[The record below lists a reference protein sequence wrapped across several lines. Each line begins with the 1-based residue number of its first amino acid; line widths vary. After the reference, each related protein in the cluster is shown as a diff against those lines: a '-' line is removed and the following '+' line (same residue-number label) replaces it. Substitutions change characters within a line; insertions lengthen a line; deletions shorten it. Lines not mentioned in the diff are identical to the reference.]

1 MHRVIFLSVIFT
13 VLFNIPIFYLKL
25 GISNNLLAAFCL
37 EMLIIL
43 PLTIILFYTLS
54 LIPYIGSLLLTIF
67 FMVGIVS
74 NFFIFTF
81 KKSFD
86 SGVLADI
93 LSVERSLIFEYINIY
108 LVFMIVVSF
117 ASIYYVINKLVANKT
132 KSSWKTNIIVI
143 IVLII
148 LIAVASRG
156 FQRHLLGSTI
166 SNYYPF
172 NLIYSAKVY
181 IKKYRKQAELAQKK
195 NDLTKQ
201 HLFELNN
208 KNKDPVIVVLII
220 GESMRGDKITQYNMP
235 LLFTRK
241 NLINFVGAISSS
253 TSTRISLPYMLTSAV
268 YPHFEQALSEKS
280 IISIFKHLDFQTS
293 WIGSQGIFG
302 IHEASFASIAL
313 EADYTII
320 KDDLNKAFPHD
331 IICDECLIPFFDV
344 RLKDQSKNQFIIVH
358 LIGSHWRFDK
368 RIPKNFKKKFLPE
381 CTKVIHTECTQE
393 EINNSYANTLYY
405 SDQVLDRLLTKLEN
419 KNSIVIYSSDHGFSL
434 GESGFFG
441 NAYQGSNTPKEQ
453 LDIAMFAWASDSFI
467 NNYQTSYSNIKYNI
481 NKKLSHDY
489 IFHSLLDCIG
499 VKSKYLNKNLSI
511 CSKNQDS

>member
-268 YPHFEQALSEKS
+268 YPHFEQALSEK
-280 IISIFKHLDFQTS
+280 K
-293 WIGSQGIFG
+293 
-302 IHEASFASIAL
+302 
-313 EADYTII
+313 
-320 KDDLNKAFPHD
+320 
-331 IICDECLIPFFDV
+331 
-344 RLKDQSKNQFIIVH
+344 
-358 LIGSHWRFDK
+358 
-368 RIPKNFKKKFLPE
+368 
-381 CTKVIHTECTQE
+381 
-393 EINNSYANTLYY
+393 YY
-405 SDQVLDRLLTKLEN
+405 
-419 KNSIVIYSSDHGFSL
+419 IYF
-434 GESGFFG
+434 
-441 NAYQGSNTPKEQ
+441 
-453 LDIAMFAWASDSFI
+453 
-467 NNYQTSYSNIKYNI
+467 
-481 NKKLSHDY
+481 
-489 IFHSLLDCIG
+489 
-499 VKSKYLNKNLSI
+499 
-511 CSKNQDS
+511 